1 MEAYLKTLHLYNFTY
16 SQLKDKKMTEK
27 EKMIDGDMYLP
38 SDLQLTE
45 DRRRVRI
52 IFGKYNATHPDD
64 VEKRK
69 QFLQELFNQQPQN
82 LYIEPPFYCDYGYNI
97 QFGDNVYMNFNC
109 CILDIT
115 IVKIGDNT
123 MFGPNVQIYTATH
136 PLEYKARNSGVEYAK
151 PVTIGNN
158 VWIGGNATICP
169 GVTIGNNVVIG
180 AGSVVTKSFPDDVVI
195 AGNPARI
202 IKTINNE

>member
-1 MEAYLKTLHLYNFTY
+1 
-16 SQLKDKKMTEK
+16 MTEK
-27 EKMIDGDMYLP
+27 EKMIAGEMYLP

-45 DRRRVRI
+45 DRRQARI

-69 QFLQELFNQQPQN
+69 EFLQELFNQQPQN

-109 CILDIT
+109 CILDIS
-115 IVKIGDNT
+115 IVKIGNNT

-136 PLEYKARNSGVEYAK
+136 PLEFEARNSGVEYAK
-151 PVTIGNN
+151 PITIGNN
-158 VWIGGNATICP
+158 VWVGGNTTICP

-195 AGNPARI
+195 AGNPAKV
-202 IKTINNE
+202 IKAIDND